1 MKYFYL
7 IFALLSFTLNA
18 GPTGFG
24 DQPSTKE
31 PPQGFHSKQKKN
43 TIKGV
48 LEKAHNGDYV
58 LLDGQFIKKKDE
70 FTYIFS
76 DLTNNKKHVIDV
88 IISDTHIVP
97 LENAKYLIW
106 GTYQKTFFKK
116 AIDIEFISQPRPL
129 K

>member
-24 DQPSTKE
+24 DQPSIKE
-31 PPQGFHSKQKKN
+31 PPQGFHNKQKKN

-48 LEKAHNGDYV
+48 LANAKNGDYV
-58 LLDGQFIKKKDE
+58 LLDGQFVKKKDE
-70 FTYIFS
+70 YTYIFS
-76 DLTNNKKHVIDV
+76 DLSNNKQSAMNV
-88 IISDTHIVP
+88 IISDPHIVP

-106 GTYQKTFFKK
+106 GTYQKTLLKK
-116 AIDIEFISQPRPL
+116 VIDIEFISQPRPL